1 MADSTFSPDE
11 ARGVM
16 QPNPAGEAA
25 LLLVESL
32 IHGLIGKSVLSV
44 AEAIEIIDVAADVRS
59 ELAEERGEDGMERER
74 SLMLLTALS
83 NSLRFDVKG

>member
-1 MADSTFSPDE
+1 MADSSLSSDD
-11 ARGVM
+11 ARGVT

-44 AEAIEIIDVAADVRS
+44 AEAIEIIDVAANVRF
-59 ELAEERGEDGMERER
+59 ELAEERGEDEMERER
-74 SLMLLTALS
+74 SLMLLTAMS
-83 NSLRFDVKG
+83 HSLRFDVGG